1 MPVQSL
7 TFENPPVTPRGPR
20 NKSPQ
25 ELAIQQEADG
35 FIAAAIQALDEQ
47 EVTDYIK
54 LVCEDEQEVNVYAA
68 RLHQAGLRVGRVTQ
82 MRRKVA
88 GQENC
93 LWFKVKPAGTERI
106 SRPRKQNADSSAELD
121 SSAEPVDDETVA
133 KSRQRRK

>member
-7 TFENPPVTPRGPR
+7 TFENPPVTSRGPR
-20 NKSPQ
+20 NKSP
-25 ELAIQQEADG
+25 EVLAVEQEADG
-35 FIAAAIQALDEQ
+35 FVAAAIQALDEQ

-54 LVCEDEQEVNVYAA
+54 LVCDDEQEAKVYAA
-68 RLHQAGLRVGRVTQ
+68 RLHQAGLRAGRVTQ
-82 MRRKVA
+82 MRRKIA